1 MTPGSEGKNEPNE
14 SFIFLAEKNIEKTTK
29 SKTKIT

>member
-14 SFIFLAEKNIEKTTK
+14 SFIFLAEKIRGMYNHQLHI
-29 SKTKIT
+29 